1 MGVLRVS
8 EELQLNLELELFR
21 AVIEAELNDTENV
34 ELLVA
39 GWSPVVGEPLPHVF
53 LGDLPLR
60 SLGSSPPPSLR
71 DARHRALTK
80 SIGVAEHFAWHFSGG
95 RELSP
100 GSRSY
105 RGDLF
110 SEGGIPYSSQIEK
123 LF

>member
-8 EELQLNLELELFR
+8 EELQLNLELERFR

-34 ELLVA
+34 ERLVA

-71 DARHRALTK
+71 DARHR
-80 SIGVAEHFAWHFSGG
+80 E
-95 RELSP
+95 E
-100 GSRSY
+100 Y
-105 RGDLF
+105 RGCRAFCVALLWWERALARL
-110 SEGGIPYSSQIEK
+110 S
-123 LF
+123 LL